1 MEFQDYLT
9 NSLKQTKST
18 KAKVSDADIALIEQ
32 QTHCLANFNRNVCLL
47 LNFLGN
53 QKLPHQETLWFPK
66 EFLSEISELV
76 NEEINE
82 ILDKNSMLC

>member
-1 MEFQDYLT
+1 M
-9 NSLKQTKST
+9 
-18 KAKVSDADIALIEQ
+18 
-32 QTHCLANFNRNVCLL
+32 CLL

-53 QKLPHQETLWFPK
+53 QKLLHQETLWFPK

-82 ILDKNSMLC
+82 ILDKNCMLCWNTFSSLDTVHFYHELFEQQCYSKDIK